1 MDLNTRMI
9 SAPYSIPHKEKAALY
24 EEFLTRLT
32 RFHQQNCPA
41 IAEGVG
47 PP

>member
-24 EEFLTRLT
+24 EEFQMCIRDRPWTA
-32 RFHQQNCPA
+32 P
-41 IAEGVG
+41 
-47 PP
+47 